1 MIEVL
6 FFGGGHIAIRF
17 EHTRDAFGIVHVHLA
32 SEGVYVEHALASRGG
47 VFCGRFRK
55 FRGALR
61 LGHHVFVHSIPCYR
75 QGFPSRAVC
84 TLMQR
89 GMRWNWRDDGAFS
102 AFSVFPRSFW
112 VHYGTVILDRQ
123 SRINTSELQARLKS
137 VTFDDGPLP
146 SDQITEFIDQMQVYE
161 GAMYE
166 ISTKL
171 EILDSEFQVRF
182 SHNPIHHMERRLKSI
197 NSILGKLRRKDL
209 PLTVESVKDNLFD
222 VAGIRVICNYRD
234 DVYSVSNYLSAQNDI
249 QVLRVKDYIK
259 NPKQNGYRSL
269 HVIYAVPVFLSSGPH
284 CTPVEVQFRT
294 IAMDYWAS
302 LEHALRYK
310 TDLPDAKLS
319 EHSQTLLDCARSL
332 QNVEAQMQNIHRDIN
347 GAPQVG
353 EAPKAG

>member
-1 MIEVL
+1 ME
-6 FFGGGHIAIRF
+6 
-17 EHTRDAFGIVHVHLA
+17 D
-32 SEGVYVEHALASRGG
+32 
-47 VFCGRFRK
+47 
-55 FRGALR
+55 
-61 LGHHVFVHSIPCYR
+61 
-75 QGFPSRAVC
+75 
-84 TLMQR
+84 
-89 GMRWNWRDDGAFS
+89 
-102 AFSVFPRSFW
+102 
-112 VHYGTVILDRQ
+112 VILDRQ
-123 SRINTSELQARLKS
+123 SRINTADLRARLKGVS
-137 VTFDDGPLP
+137 LEEGEFPN
-146 SDQITEFIDQMQVYE
+146 DQIPEFIDLMQVYE

-182 SHNPIHHMERRLKSI
+182 SHDPIHHMERRLKSV
-197 NSILGKLRRKDL
+197 NSILGKLERRGL
-209 PLTVESVKDNLFD
+209 PPTVDAMKDNLFD

-249 QVLRVKDYIK
+249 SVLRVKDYIK
-259 NPKQNGYRSL
+259 SPKQNGYRSL
-269 HVIYAVPVFLSSGPH
+269 HVIYAVPVFLSSGAH
-284 CTPVEVQFRT
+284 YTPVEVQFRT

-332 QNVEAQMQNIHRDIN
+332 QNIETQMQNIHRDIN